1 MKRAEVIAK
10 LKPVQINKGCKTSI
24 RLVINKFQVFFIS
37 TQDPLSNSSLNEK
50 SSSSRAIIALE
61 VRLISSYSKI
71 LIFFVSFSERG
82 FFKQRKSIEVTKQR
96 PVKKA

>member
-37 TQDPLSNSSLNEK
+37 TQDPFSSSSLNE
-50 SSSSRAIIALE
+50 
-61 VRLISSYSKI
+61 
-71 LIFFVSFSERG
+71 
-82 FFKQRKSIEVTKQR
+82 
-96 PVKKA
+96 